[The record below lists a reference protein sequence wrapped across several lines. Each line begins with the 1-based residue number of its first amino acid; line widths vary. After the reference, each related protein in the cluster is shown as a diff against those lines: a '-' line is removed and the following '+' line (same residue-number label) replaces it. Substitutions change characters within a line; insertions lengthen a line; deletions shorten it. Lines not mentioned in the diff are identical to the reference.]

1 MMENPILCEVQD
13 CKRLRASYKPIKFK
27 SMFTQAKLILQ
38 SYKPLQLE
46 KGMWFLGMQQ
56 KQVVVYEMNYVPYNM
71 EEYVS
76 LNGYPV
82 EPYLYLEGNPNVPDE
97 TSLMAEPEQIGW
109 FDEDEESDEMH
120 DITLKEINNILENG
134 GYCEIEV
141 EEEHLDDDEASDY
154 IRIVPVLLQGKVTIR
169 YEDPYD
175 DEGRFDDEEGDFD
188 EEYIDED
195 DDDEDSDWNHHAHY
209 NY

>member
-1 MMENPILCEVQD
+1 
-13 CKRLRASYKPIKFK
+13 
-27 SMFTQAKLILQ
+27 MFTQAKLILQ

-46 KGMWFLGMQQ
+46 KGMWFLGMQH
-56 KQVVVYEMNYVPYNM
+56 KEMVVYEMNYIPYNM

-97 TSLMAEPEQIGW
+97 TSLMAEPEQRGW

-134 GYCEIEV
+134 GYCDIEV

-154 IRIVPVLLQGKVTIR
+154 IKIVPVLLEGKVTIR
-169 YEDPYD
+169 YENPYID
-175 DEGRFDDEEGDFD
+175 DEGRFDDEED
-188 EEYIDED
+188 YINED
-195 DDDEDSDWNHHAHY
+195 DDDDWDHY
-209 NY
+209 PHYTY

>member
-1 MMENPILCEVQD
+1 
-13 CKRLRASYKPIKFK
+13 
-27 SMFTQAKLILQ
+27 MFTQAKLILQ

-46 KGMWFLGMQQ
+46 KGMWFLGMQH
-56 KQVVVYEMNYVPYNM
+56 KEMIVYEMNYIPYNM

-82 EPYLYLEGNPNVPDE
+82 EPYLYLEGNPNVHDE

-109 FDEDEESDEMH
+109 YDDGEHSDEMH

-134 GYCEIEV
+134 GYCDIEV

-154 IRIVPVLLQGKVTIR
+154 IKIVPVLLQGKVTIR

-175 DEGRFDDEEGDFD
+175 DEDRFDDEDD
-188 EEYIDED
+188 DYIDE
-195 DDDEDSDWNHHAHY
+195 EDNEDWDHHPHY
-209 NY
+209 DY